1 MKLLRQFVLILLIC
15 FSGQAIQDFFNAPIP
30 GSVIGMVILFIFLC
44 LGIVKLEMIE
54 EITSFLLD
62 HLAFFFVPA
71 GVGLIAV
78 MGLIKANGIY
88 ILGVSILTT
97 IVVMVVT
104 GHTVQLMKRGK
115 KN

>member
-1 MKLLRQFVLILLIC
+1 MKLLRQFALILIIC
-15 FSGQAIQDFFNAPIP
+15 FAGQGIQDFFKAPIP

-44 LGIVKLEMIE
+44 LGIIKLEMIE
-54 EITSFLLD
+54 EITTFLLD

-78 MGLIKANGIY
+78 MGLIKANGAD
-88 ILGVSILTT
+88 ILGISVITT
-97 IVVMVVT
+97 ILVMVVT